1 MFYIYFY
8 LLLLLFFCFKARRVE
23 DMISLLQFQKKHL
36 IISCL
41 IHQCGKFVVKLGEDC
56 SKPSPPL
63 LHNLELFLLETIR
76 DLTWVL
82 THALGILEAYLLDP
96 ILSEGCVESTR
107 SICLQVMELSGS
119 VISHLLNFG
128 VQAFNKCNLLTW
140 LKNMCRYWLN
150 HFSQAE
156 CSLGL

>member
-1 MFYIYFY
+1 MFLFY
-8 LLLLLFFCFKARRVE
+8 LFLYFIIFRARCVE
-23 DMISLLQFQKKHL
+23 DMISPLQFKNKHL

-41 IHQCGKFVVKLGEDC
+41 INQCGKFVVKFGDDC
-56 SKPSPPL
+56 SKLSPL
-63 LHNLELFLLETIR
+63 LLCKLELFLLEAIR

-82 THALGILEAYLLDP
+82 TCALGIPEAYLLDL

-107 SICLQVMELSGS
+107 SICLQAMELSGS
-119 VISHLLNFG
+119 IINHLLDFE
-128 VQAFNKCNLLTW
+128 VQAFNKCYLLIW
-140 LKNMCRYWLN
+140 LKNMCRHWLN